1 VHLMG
6 GLGNQMFQYAFGRR
20 LSMANGASLVIDA
33 SGYRFAGTPDP
44 RTGVRTCGLSNYPVS
59 GVIVSEPVPSVRG
72 TSAASRR
79 LRKISRGVRTLIER
93 SKPYFD
99 RTAVI
104 EPAEMRFRFD
114 PRVLA
119 RSFRGEIEVRGFWQ
133 TAQYFEDIADT
144 IRTELS
150 LKDAPRGENASVA
163 ESIRTSTSA
172 AIHVRHG
179 DNASTI
185 AAKLGV
191 LPRRYYEQ
199 AVEALRKEIQRARFF
214 IFSDDWQWA
223 RTLLGEEP
231 GFTYV
236 HHNAIDEAHED
247 LRLMSL
253 CQHHI
258 LANSTFGWWGA
269 WLGKKEGQI
278 VYAPR
283 RYYQDADVPNP
294 DLYPSEWR
302 LV

>member
-1 VHLMG
+1 M
-6 GLGNQMFQYAFGRR
+6 
-20 LSMANGASLVIDA
+20 
-33 SGYRFAGTPDP
+33 
-44 RTGVRTCGLSNYPVS
+44 
-59 GVIVSEPVPSVRG
+59 
-72 TSAASRR
+72 
-79 LRKISRGVRTLIER
+79 
-93 SKPYFD
+93 
-99 RTAVI
+99 
-104 EPAEMRFRFD
+104 
-114 PRVLA
+114 
-119 RSFRGEIEVRGFWQ
+119 
-133 TAQYFEDIADT
+133 
-144 IRTELS
+144 
-150 LKDAPRGENASVA
+150 A